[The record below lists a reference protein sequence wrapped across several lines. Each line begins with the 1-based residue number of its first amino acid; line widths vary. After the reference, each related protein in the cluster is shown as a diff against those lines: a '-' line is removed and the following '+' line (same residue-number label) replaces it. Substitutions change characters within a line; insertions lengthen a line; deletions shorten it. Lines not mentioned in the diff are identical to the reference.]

1 MPGETKS
8 CEVCFWR
15 PVPSAAAKYCS
26 NACRQRAYRARQHK
40 DDGVAVAN
48 ALVEVLSPER
58 IESYPPHVRDFMRK
72 VLKRAL
78 RTL

>member
-1 MPGETKS
+1 VG
-8 CEVCFWR
+8 
-15 PVPSAAAKYCS
+15 
-26 NACRQRAYRARQHK
+26 HK